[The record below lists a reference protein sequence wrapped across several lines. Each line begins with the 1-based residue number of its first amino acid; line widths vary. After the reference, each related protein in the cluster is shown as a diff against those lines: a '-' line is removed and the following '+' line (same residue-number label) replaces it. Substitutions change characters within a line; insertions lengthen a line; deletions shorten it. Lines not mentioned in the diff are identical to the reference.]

1 MKNKKIKT
9 YFIKYTLE
17 FFVIVLGISFSFL
30 VQNYR
35 NEIQT
40 DSKRELI
47 INNLLSELESNHTYI
62 KNLKDH
68 YVREMDYVDKLLSD
82 SLTKEAIKAYP
93 ENYSPLN
100 PFLSASKFRPSRS
113 IYTSIVNDGSF
124 NILDPAS
131 LKALIDDVY
140 VLHYSS
146 IVNIIESE
154 KKIADLADQFFVN
167 HYPET
172 YAKNFWFNND
182 EQLIDRVFEI
192 MQKDSR
198 FKALMVQKISYME
211 IKIAE
216 LDNYSKKRDTLITW
230 IKNSKP

>member
-1 MKNKKIKT
+1 
-9 YFIKYTLE
+9 
-17 FFVIVLGISFSFL
+17 
-30 VQNYR
+30 
-35 NEIQT
+35 
-40 DSKRELI
+40 
-47 INNLLSELESNHTYI
+47 
-62 KNLKDH
+62 
-68 YVREMDYVDKLLSD
+68 
-82 SLTKEAIKAYP
+82 
-93 ENYSPLN
+93 
-100 PFLSASKFRPSRS
+100 
-113 IYTSIVNDGSF
+113 
-124 NILDPAS
+124 LDPAS